1 MMSEIKNPK
10 VFVVVLA
17 WNYYN
22 HTKRCLESLRTVEYD
37 NLNVLVVDNNSSD
50 KTSENIKKDFPEFN
64 ILTLSK
70 NLKFSGGNNEGVNH
84 LNPEKNDFIIFLNN
98 DTIVSKNFV
107 KKLINPLLEDKK
119 AIISTP
125 KILYSSNINKIW
137 YAGGVVNLWFGIIKH
152 IGIRDFDGP
161 KYSFK
166 TKTDYASGCCFCI
179 KFDDFRKLYF
189 DNDFSMYCEDVDLS
203 LRARKMNRFILYVP
217 DSVILHNVSQTL
229 GEHSFNKNFK
239 KLKGQLKLFWRHAS
253 PFQLIFIFIFW
264 LIIHIPLQAL
274 RWLYFKLANA
284 KKFK

>member
-1 MMSEIKNPK
+1 MSEIKNPK

-84 LNPEKNDFIIFLNN
+84 LNPEKDDFIIFLNN

-166 TKTDYASGCCFCI
+166 TKTNYASGCCFCI

-264 LIIHIPLQAL
+264 LIIHIPLQAF
-274 RWLYFKLANA
+274 RWLYFRLANA
-284 KKFK
+284 K

>member
-1 MMSEIKNPK
+1 MSEIKNPK

-50 KTSENIKKDFPEFN
+50 NTSENIKKDFPEFN

-84 LNPEKNDFIIFLNN
+84 LNPEKDDFIIFLNN

-274 RWLYFKLANA
+274 RWLYFRLANA
-284 KKFK
+284 K

>member
-84 LNPEKNDFIIFLNN
+84 LNPEKDDFIIFLNN

-264 LIIHIPLQAL
+264 LIIHIPLHCL
-274 RWLYFKLANA
+274 LYTSPSPRD
-284 KKFK
+284 

>member
-1 MMSEIKNPK
+1 MNEIKNPK

-50 KTSENIKKDFPEFN
+50 NTSENIKKDFPEFN

-152 IGIRDFDGP
+152 TGIRDFDGP

-274 RWLYFKLANA
+274 RWLYFRLANA
-284 KKFK
+284 K

>member
-84 LNPEKNDFIIFLNN
+84 LNPEKDDFIIFLNN

-166 TKTDYASGCCFCI
+166 TKTDY
-179 KFDDFRKLYF
+179 R
-189 DNDFSMYCEDVDLS
+189 
-203 LRARKMNRFILYVP
+203 
-217 DSVILHNVSQTL
+217 
-229 GEHSFNKNFK
+229 
-239 KLKGQLKLFWRHAS
+239 
-253 PFQLIFIFIFW
+253 
-264 LIIHIPLQAL
+264 
-274 RWLYFKLANA
+274 
-284 KKFK
+284 

>member
-1 MMSEIKNPK
+1 MSEIKSPK

-84 LNPEKNDFIIFLNN
+84 LNPEKDDFIIFLNN

-274 RWLYFKLANA
+274 RWLYFRLANA
-284 KKFK
+284 K

>member
-1 MMSEIKNPK
+1 MNEIKNPK

-50 KTSENIKKDFPEFN
+50 NTSENIKKDFPEFN

-84 LNPEKNDFIIFLNN
+84 LNPEKEDFIIFLNN

-161 KYSFK
+161 KYTFK

-274 RWLYFKLANA
+274 RWLYFRLANA
-284 KKFK
+284 K

>member
-50 KTSENIKKDFPEFN
+50 NTSENIKKDFPEFN

-84 LNPEKNDFIIFLNN
+84 LNPEKDDFIIFLNN

-166 TKTDYASGCCFCI
+166 TKTNYASGCCFCI

-264 LIIHIPLQAL
+264 LIIHIPLQAF
-274 RWLYFKLANA
+274 RWLYFRLANA
-284 KKFK
+284 K

>member
-84 LNPEKNDFIIFLNN
+84 LNPEKDDFIIFLNN

-189 DNDFSMYCEDVDLS
+189 DNDLSMYCEDVDLS

-264 LIIHIPLQAL
+264 LIIHIPLQVL
-274 RWLYFKLANA
+274 RWLYFRLANA
-284 KKFK
+284 K

>member
-1 MMSEIKNPK
+1 MMSEIKSPK

-22 HTKRCLESLRTVEYD
+22 HTKRCLESLRIVEYD

-84 LNPEKNDFIIFLNN
+84 LNPEKDDFIIFLNN

-274 RWLYFKLANA
+274 RWLYFRLANA
-284 KKFK
+284 K

>member
-1 MMSEIKNPK
+1 MSEIKNPK

-84 LNPEKNDFIIFLNN
+84 LNPEKDDFIIFLNN

-284 KKFK
+284 K

>member
-84 LNPEKNDFIIFLNN
+84 LNPEKEDFIIFLNN

-274 RWLYFKLANA
+274 RWLYFRLANA
-284 KKFK
+284 K

>member
-50 KTSENIKKDFPEFN
+50 NTSENIKKDFPEFN

-84 LNPEKNDFIIFLNN
+84 LNPEKDDFIIFLNN

-203 LRARKMNRFILYVP
+203 LRARKTNRFILYVP

-274 RWLYFKLANA
+274 RWLYFRLANA
-284 KKFK
+284 K

>member
-1 MMSEIKNPK
+1 M
-10 VFVVVLA
+10 A

-84 LNPEKNDFIIFLNN
+84 LNPEKDDFIIFLNN

-274 RWLYFKLANA
+274 RWLYFRLANA
-284 KKFK
+284 K

>member
-1 MMSEIKNPK
+1 MMNEIKNPK

-50 KTSENIKKDFPEFN
+50 NTSENIKKDFPEFN

-274 RWLYFKLANA
+274 RWLYFRLANA
-284 KKFK
+284 K

>member
-1 MMSEIKNPK
+1 MNEIKNPK

-50 KTSENIKKDFPEFN
+50 NTSENIKKDFPEFN

-161 KYSFK
+161 KYTFK

-274 RWLYFKLANA
+274 RWLYFRLANA
-284 KKFK
+284 K

>member
-1 MMSEIKNPK
+1 MSEIKNPK

-264 LIIHIPLQAL
+264 LIIHIPFQAL
-274 RWLYFKLANA
+274 RWLYFRLANA
-284 KKFK
+284 K

>member
-1 MMSEIKNPK
+1 MNEIKNPK

-50 KTSENIKKDFPEFN
+50 NTSENIKKDFPEFN

-84 LNPEKNDFIIFLNN
+84 LNPEKDDFIIFLNN

-274 RWLYFKLANA
+274 RWLYFRLANA
-284 KKFK
+284 K

>member
-84 LNPEKNDFIIFLNN
+84 LNPEKDDFIIFLNN

-253 PFQLIFIFIFW
+253 PLQLIFIFIFW

-274 RWLYFKLANA
+274 RWLYFRLANA
-284 KKFK
+284 K

>member
-1 MMSEIKNPK
+1 MSEIKNPK

-84 LNPEKNDFIIFLNN
+84 LNPEKDDFIIFLNN

-152 IGIRDFDGP
+152 TGIRDFDGP

-274 RWLYFKLANA
+274 RWLYFRLANA
-284 KKFK
+284 K

>member
-1 MMSEIKNPK
+1 MNEIKNPK

-274 RWLYFKLANA
+274 RWLYFRLANA
-284 KKFK
+284 K

>member
-50 KTSENIKKDFPEFN
+50 NTSENIKKDFPEFN

-84 LNPEKNDFIIFLNN
+84 LNPEKEDFIIFLNN

-274 RWLYFKLANA
+274 RWLYFRLANA
-284 KKFK
+284 K

>member
-1 MMSEIKNPK
+1 MSEIKNPK

-50 KTSENIKKDFPEFN
+50 NTSENIKKDFPEFN

-274 RWLYFKLANA
+274 RWLYFRLANA
-284 KKFK
+284 K

>member
-1 MMSEIKNPK
+1 MNEIKNPK

-50 KTSENIKKDFPEFN
+50 NTSENIKKDFPEFN

-152 IGIRDFDGP
+152 TGIRDFDGP

-229 GEHSFNKNFK
+229 GEHSFDKNFK

-274 RWLYFKLANA
+274 RWLYFRLANA
-284 KKFK
+284 K

>member
-1 MMSEIKNPK
+1 MNEIKNPK

-84 LNPEKNDFIIFLNN
+84 LNPEKEDFIIFLNN

-274 RWLYFKLANA
+274 RWLYFRLANA
-284 KKFK
+284 K

>member
-1 MMSEIKNPK
+1 MSEIKNPK

-84 LNPEKNDFIIFLNN
+84 LNPEKEDFIIFLNN

-107 KKLINPLLEDKK
+107 EKLINPLLEDKK

-229 GEHSFNKNFK
+229 GEHSFNNNFK

-274 RWLYFKLANA
+274 RWLYFRLANA
-284 KKFK
+284 K

>member
-1 MMSEIKNPK
+1 MSEIKNPK

-84 LNPEKNDFIIFLNN
+84 LNPEKDDFIIFLNN

-264 LIIHIPLQAL
+264 LIIHIPFQAL
-274 RWLYFKLANA
+274 RWLYFRLANA
-284 KKFK
+284 K

>member
-1 MMSEIKNPK
+1 MNEIKNPK

-161 KYSFK
+161 KYTFK

-274 RWLYFKLANA
+274 RWLYFRLANA
-284 KKFK
+284 K

>member
-1 MMSEIKNPK
+1 MSEIKNPK

-50 KTSENIKKDFPEFN
+50 NTSENIKKDFPEFN

-229 GEHSFNKNFK
+229 GEHSFDKNFK

-274 RWLYFKLANA
+274 RWLYFRLANA
-284 KKFK
+284 K

>member
-1 MMSEIKNPK
+1 MISEIKNPK

-84 LNPEKNDFIIFLNN
+84 LNPEKDDFIIFLNN

-274 RWLYFKLANA
+274 RWLYFRLANA
-284 KKFK
+284 K

>member
-1 MMSEIKNPK
+1 MMSEIKSPK

-84 LNPEKNDFIIFLNN
+84 LNPEKDDFIIFLNN

-264 LIIHIPLQAL
+264 LIIHIPFQAL
-274 RWLYFKLANA
+274 RWLYFRLANA
-284 KKFK
+284 K

>member
-84 LNPEKNDFIIFLNN
+84 LNPEKDDFIIFLNN

-179 KFDDFRKLYF
+179 KFEDFRKLYF

-274 RWLYFKLANA
+274 RWLYFRLANA
-284 KKFK
+284 K

>member
-1 MMSEIKNPK
+1 MSEIKNPK

-84 LNPEKNDFIIFLNN
+84 LNPEKDDFIIFLNN

-274 RWLYFKLANA
+274 RWLYFRLANA
-284 KKFK
+284 K

>member
-1 MMSEIKNPK
+1 MSEIKNPK

-84 LNPEKNDFIIFLNN
+84 LNPEKDDFIIFLNN

-264 LIIHIPLQAL
+264 LIIHIPLQVL
-274 RWLYFKLANA
+274 RWLYFRLANA
-284 KKFK
+284 K

>member
-1 MMSEIKNPK
+1 MNEIKNPK

-50 KTSENIKKDFPEFN
+50 NTSENIKKDFPEFN

-229 GEHSFNKNFK
+229 GEHSFDKNFK

-274 RWLYFKLANA
+274 RWLYFRLANA
-284 KKFK
+284 K

>member
-84 LNPEKNDFIIFLNN
+84 LNPEKDDFIIFLNN

-264 LIIHIPLQAL
+264 LIIHIPLQVL
-274 RWLYFKLANA
+274 RWLYFRLANA
-284 KKFK
+284 K

>member
-1 MMSEIKNPK
+1 MSEIKNPK

-84 LNPEKNDFIIFLNN
+84 LNPEKDDFIIFLNN

-189 DNDFSMYCEDVDLS
+189 DNDLSMYCEDVDLS

-274 RWLYFKLANA
+274 RWLYFRLANA
-284 KKFK
+284 K

>member
-1 MMSEIKNPK
+1 MSEIKNPK

-84 LNPEKNDFIIFLNN
+84 LNPEKDDFIIFLNN

-166 TKTDYASGCCFCI
+166 NKTDYASGCCFCI

-274 RWLYFKLANA
+274 RWLYFRLANA
-284 KKFK
+284 K